1 MSRVVPSGARSKK
14 VQFIL
19 SGMNPICVSAQARIE
34 HGLRTTENCNLI
46 GNKWAVDMLR
56 KHIVNG
62 TTRHAYLFAGPPGLG
77 RRTLALRF
85 AQALNCI
92 TPAAPGIPCGEC
104 RDCKQIAAMHHAD
117 MTVIQAESE
126 GGTLKV
132 DQIREAR
139 RTLVL
144 KPYQASY
151 RVALFLRFQE
161 ANDNA
166 ANALL
171 KTLEEAPSY
180 AVLILTADNPE
191 QLLPTIVSRC
201 EVLRLRPLRVDD
213 VTNELERRG
222 IENGRA
228 KLIAHISGGR
238 FGYALRL
245 LEDDALLGWREER
258 LNDLQTLLSASRV
271 EKFAYAEKLSKDK
284 ESMRQAILVWL
295 SYWRDVM
302 LRTVQAE
309 TPLVNVDR
317 NLEIEDVAG
326 KLDLSAAR
334 QMVCTLEGALEKME
348 RNVNSRLLAEVL
360 LLDLPKV

>member
-1 MSRVVPSGARSKK
+1 
-14 VQFIL
+14 
-19 SGMNPICVSAQARIE
+19 MN
-34 HGLRTTENCNLI
+34 NNWNLI
-46 GNKWAVDMLR
+46 GNEWAVDMLK
-56 KHIVNG
+56 KHVANE
-62 TTRHAYLFAGPPGLG
+62 TTRHAYLFAGPPSLG

-85 AQALNCI
+85 AQALNCQ
-92 TPAAPGIPCGEC
+92 TPVELGIPCGQC
-104 RDCKQIAAMHHAD
+104 RDCKQIEAMRHPD
-117 MTVIQAESE
+117 LTVVQANAE

-144 KPYQASY
+144 KPYQAKY

-161 ANDNA
+161 SNDNA

-171 KTLEEAPSY
+171 KTLEEAPAY

-201 EVLRLRPLRVDD
+201 EVLRLRPLRVEEIQK
-213 VTNELERRG
+213 ELEVRG
-222 IENGRA
+222 LEADRA

-245 LEDDALLGWREER
+245 LEDDALLGSREER
-258 LNDLQTLLSASRV
+258 LNDLQSLISASRV
-271 EKFAYAEKLSKDK
+271 EKFAYADKLAKDK

-302 LRTVQAE
+302 LRTAQAQ

-317 NLEIEDVAG
+317 NLEIEDLAQR
-326 KLDLSAAR
+326 LDLSAAR
-334 QMVCTLEGALEKME
+334 GMVRGLEDVLEKME
-348 RNVNSRLLAEVL
+348 RNVNPRLLAEVL

>member
-1 MSRVVPSGARSKK
+1 MMTG
-14 VQFIL
+14 
-19 SGMNPICVSAQARIE
+19 NW
-34 HGLRTTENCNLI
+34 NLV
-46 GNKWAVDMLR
+46 GHEWAVDMLK
-56 KHIVNG
+56 KHVTHG

-77 RRTLALRF
+77 RRTLALHF
-85 AQALNCI
+85 AQALNCQ
-92 TPAAPGIPCGEC
+92 TPLEAGIPCGQC
-104 RDCKQIAAMHHAD
+104 RDCRQIEAMQHAD
-117 MTVIQAESE
+117 LTVIRADSE

-139 RTLVL
+139 RSLTL
-144 KPYQASY
+144 KPYQANF

-201 EVLRLRPLRVDD
+201 EVLRLRPLKIENVQSA
-213 VTNELERRG
+213 LENRG
-222 IENGRA
+222 IETSQAR
-228 KLIAHISGGR
+228 LIAHISGGR

-245 LEDDALLGWREER
+245 IENEALLERREER
-258 LNDLQTLLSASRV
+258 LNDLQSLISASRV
-271 EKFAYAEKLSKDK
+271 EKFAYADKLARDK
-284 ESMRQAILVWL
+284 ESMRQAVLVWL

-302 LRTVQAE
+302 LRSAQAE
-309 TPLVNVDR
+309 TPLVNFDR
-317 NLEIEDVAG
+317 NVEIEDLARR
-326 KLDLSAAR
+326 LDLSVAR
-334 QMVCTLEGALEKME
+334 RAVNNFEDVLEKME

-360 LLDLPKV
+360 LLDLPNV

>member
-1 MSRVVPSGARSKK
+1 MKD
-14 VQFIL
+14 
-19 SGMNPICVSAQARIE
+19 NW
-34 HGLRTTENCNLI
+34 NLV
-46 GNKWAVDMLR
+46 GNGWAVDMLK
-56 KHIVNG
+56 KHVTNG

-77 RRTLALRF
+77 RRSLALRF
-85 AQALNCI
+85 AQALNCE
-92 TPAAPGIPCGEC
+92 TPTEAGIPCGQC
-104 RDCKQIAAMHHAD
+104 RDCRQIAAMQYAD
-117 MTVIQAESE
+117 LTIVQAEAE

-139 RTLVL
+139 RTLTL
-144 KPYQASY
+144 KPYQAKY

-201 EVLRLRPLRVDD
+201 EVLRLRPLKVEE
-213 VTNELERRG
+213 VMKELESRG
-222 IENGRA
+222 IESGRA

-238 FGYALRL
+238 FGYAQRL
-245 LEDDALLGWREER
+245 LEDDALLEWREER
-258 LNDLQTLLSASRV
+258 LNDLQTLISASRV
-271 EKFAYAEKLSKDK
+271 EKFAYADKLARDK
-284 ESMRQAILVWL
+284 ETMRQAVLVWL

-302 LRTVQAE
+302 LRTAHAS

-317 NLEIEDVAG
+317 NVEIEDLAQR
-326 KLDLSAAR
+326 LDLPIAR
-334 QMVCTLEGALEKME
+334 RVVGGLEDVLEKME

-360 LLDLPKV
+360 LLDLPHL

>member
-1 MSRVVPSGARSKK
+1 MPDNWNIVGH
-14 VQFIL
+14 Q
-19 SGMNPICVSAQARIE
+19 
-34 HGLRTTENCNLI
+34 
-46 GNKWAVDMLR
+46 WAVDMLR
-56 KHIVNG
+56 KHVVNG
-62 TTRHAYLFAGPPGLG
+62 TTRHAYLFAGSPGLG

-85 AQALNCI
+85 AQALNCP
-92 TPAAPGIPCGEC
+92 TPLAAGIPCGGC
-104 RDCKQIAAMHHAD
+104 RDCRQIAAMQHAD
-117 MTVIQAESE
+117 LTVVQAE

-132 DQIREAR
+132 DQIREAC
-139 RTLVL
+139 RTLTF
-144 KPYQASY
+144 KPYQAKY
-151 RVALFLRFQE
+151 RVTLFLRFQE

-201 EVLRLRPLRVDD
+201 EVLRLRPLKIEEVMK
-213 VTNELERRG
+213 ELESRA
-222 IENGRA
+222 IESGRA

-238 FGYALRL
+238 FGYAQRL
-245 LEDDALLGWREER
+245 IEDDALLGWREER
-258 LNDLQTLLSASRV
+258 LNDLQTLISASRV
-271 EKFAYAEKLSKDK
+271 EKFAYAEKLARDK
-284 ESMRQAILVWL
+284 ESMRQAVLIWL

-302 LRTVQAE
+302 LRTAHAQ

-317 NLEIEDVAG
+317 NVEIEDLAQR
-326 KLDLSAAR
+326 LDLSLAR
-334 QMVCTLEGALEKME
+334 RVVSGLEDVLEKME